1 MVDMGTKRY
10 YNDLYTIE
18 SNHRRMKY
26 EKLLISSMIND
37 MRKWTQKIKSDGIPL
52 YNSPNYGGSVFSI
65 EARSY
70 FTFAFITHSTP
81 IILGQQSELIVD
93 EGDEKSSKEFRDA
106 FIKIRDNIYTT
117 DIYDIEKQI
126 GNQHSR
132 KEKLDALE
140 LGRISEIIESLIV
153 TG

>member
-1 MVDMGTKRY
+1 MVDMGNKRY

-18 SNHRRMKY
+18 SDHRRMKY

-37 MRKWTQKIKSDGIPL
+37 MHKWTQKIKSDGIPL
-52 YNSPNYGGSVFSI
+52 YNSPNYSGSIFYI

-81 IILGQQSELIVD
+81 IIPGQQSELIVD
-93 EGDEKSSKEFRDA
+93 EGLEMLLLNCVIIFILLIFMILRNRLEISILVRRNLMLLNWVEFLRLL
-106 FIKIRDNIYTT
+106 R
-117 DIYDIEKQI
+117 
-126 GNQHSR
+126 
-132 KEKLDALE
+132 
-140 LGRISEIIESLIV
+140 SLIV